1 MASLPDVASQD
12 SNLGFTRGLMK
23 TWHFPNFWQILLG
36 CHLTQASWDPKKKD
50 EKERQMTCSHQT
62 GRWKVLPEK
71 QKPSEQ
77 TSTLLHWAWAHDHC
91 SYWKTLTSTG
101 SVPTSSLLLWRG
113 PMYFSWHSI
122 LNMEGGGVTSRYIKN
137 HIMLSLM
144 PTAHISVM
152 VLLISN
158 PSLPNSPMQY
168 HFLLPIGSH
177 WSLLQRDLP
186 SWEAFWGRGE
196 WFAIFH
202 LLGKQLTWY

>member
-152 VLLISN
+152 VLLLC
-158 PSLPNSPMQY
+158 PERKLCFLA
-168 HFLLPIGSH
+168 FLLGVCFLDGMS
-177 WSLLQRDLP
+177 SSFKL
-186 SWEAFWGRGE
+186 FWKK
-196 WFAIFH
+196 FSAVCCHMDDITCT
-202 LLGKQLTWY
+202 QQYTQMVQN